1 LDKSKV
7 AANIS
12 IQILSNLLLDKI
24 QKLIK
29 SGEKIAML
37 TCYDA
42 TFAKLMEYEGV
53 DILLVGDSL
62 GMVLQ
67 GAENTLNVSMHHMTY
82 HTKMVKNGAPNT
94 LIMADMPIGSYE
106 QDNEAAYKNAL
117 WLIKS
122 GAHIV
127 KFEGG
132 GKRVETARYL
142 VEHGIPV
149 CAHLGFTPQSVN
161 QLGGYKIQGKTEES
175 AEQILADAKAM
186 SDAGVSF
193 VLLEMVP
200 ATLAKAITK
209 SIKTPTIG
217 IGAGVDCSGQ
227 VLVLQDLLG
236 IYTGAASKNPA
247 EFKSPRFVK
256 NFLQDADSIQAAVA
270 AYVKAVKNKTFP
282 AQEHS
287 Y

>member
-1 LDKSKV
+1 MLE
-7 AANIS
+7 
-12 IQILSNLLLDKI
+12 
-24 QKLIK
+24 KLHKLVK

-42 TFAKLMEYEGV
+42 TFAKLMELAGV

-67 GAENTLNVSMHHMTY
+67 GAENTLNVSMHHMAY

-122 GAHIV
+122 GAHVV

-132 GKRVETARYL
+132 GKRVDTARYL
-142 VEHGIPV
+142 VERGIPV

-161 QLGGYKIQGKTEES
+161 QIGGYKIQGKTEES
-175 AEQILADAKAM
+175 ASQILQDAKAM
-186 SDAGVSF
+186 RDAGVSF

-200 ATLAKAITK
+200 AALAKQVTQIVR
-209 SIKTPTIG
+209 TIG

-236 IYTGAASKNPA
+236 IYTGAASKKL
-247 EFKSPRFVK
+247 EDFKSPRFVK
-256 NFLQDADSIQAAVA
+256 NFLQNTNSVQAAVA
-270 AYVKAVKNKTFP
+270 AYVNAVKDKSFP
-282 AQEHS
+282 AIEHS

>member
-1 LDKSKV
+1 M
-7 AANIS
+7 
-12 IQILSNLLLDKI
+12 NLNELE
-24 QKLIK
+24 KLAK
-29 SGEKIAML
+29 KGEKIAML

-42 TFAKLMEYEGV
+42 TFAKLMELAGV

-82 HTKMVKNGAPNT
+82 HTKSVAAGAPNT
-94 LIMADMPIGSYE
+94 LIMADMPLGSYE
-106 QDNEAAYKNAL
+106 HDNEAAYKNAS
-117 WLIKS
+117 WLIRS
-122 GAHIV
+122 GASIV

-132 GKRVETARYL
+132 GSKVETARYL
-142 VEHGIPV
+142 VERGIPV

-161 QLGGYKIQGKTEES
+161 QLGGYKIQGKTDES
-175 AEQILADAKAM
+175 AAKIMADAIAM
-186 SDAGVSF
+186 SEAGVSF
-193 VLLEMVP
+193 ILLEMVP
-200 ATLAKAITK
+200 AALAKKITE

-227 VLVLQDLLG
+227 VLVVHDLLG
-236 IYTGAASKNPA
+236 IYTGISGKNPID
-247 EFKSPRFVK
+247 FKVPRFVK
-256 NFLQDADSIQAAVA
+256 NFLSETNSVQHAVIN
-270 AYVKAVKNKTFP
+270 YVHAVKSKTFP

>member
-1 LDKSKV
+1 MLDTIQTKV
-7 AANIS
+7 KA
-12 IQILSNLLLDKI
+12 
-24 QKLIK
+24 
-29 SGEKIAML
+29 GEKIAML

-42 TFAKLMEYEGV
+42 TFAKLMELAGV

-117 WLIKS
+117 WLVKS
-122 GAHIV
+122 GAHMV

-132 GKRVETARYL
+132 GKRVDTARYL
-142 VEHGIPV
+142 VERGIPV

-175 AEQILADAKAM
+175 ASQILADAKAM
-186 SDAGVSF
+186 KDVGVSF

-200 ATLAKAITK
+200 ATLAKQVTQIV
-209 SIKTPTIG
+209 PTIG

-247 EFKSPRFVK
+247 DFKSPRFVR
-256 NFLQDADSIQAAVA
+256 NFLKESSSIQEAVA
-270 AYVKAVKNKTFP
+270 AYVKAVKDKSFP
-282 AQEHS
+282 AIEHS

>member
-1 LDKSKV
+1 MS
-7 AANIS
+7 NI
-12 IQILSNLLLDKI
+12 LLDQLQIRVKT
-24 QKLIK
+24 
-29 SGEKIAML
+29 GEKIAML

-42 TFAKLMEYEGV
+42 TFAKLMELAGV

-94 LIMADMPIGSYE
+94 VIMADMPIGSYE

-117 WLIKS
+117 WLVKS

-142 VEHGIPV
+142 VERGIPV

-175 AEQILADAKAM
+175 AEQILKDAQNM
-186 SDAGVSF
+186 SDAGASF

-200 ATLAKAITK
+200 ASLAKKITE
-209 SIKTPTIG
+209 SINVPTIG
-217 IGAGVDCSGQ
+217 IGAGVSCSGQ

-236 IYTGAASKNPA
+236 IYTGAASKSLA
-247 EFKSPRFVK
+247 DFKSPRFVK
-256 NFLQDADSIQAAVA
+256 NFLIESTIDGKASIQNAVS
-270 AYVKAVKNKTFP
+270 AYVKAVKNQTFP
-282 AQEHS
+282 AIEHS

>member
-1 LDKSKV
+1 M
-7 AANIS
+7 
-12 IQILSNLLLDKI
+12 SNFLL
-24 QKLIK
+24 QKLQ
-29 SGEKIAML
+29 SLVNTGEKIAML

-42 TFAKLMEYEGV
+42 TFGKLMEHANV

-67 GAENTLNVSMHHMTY
+67 GAENTLNVSMHHMAY

-94 LIMADMPIGSYE
+94 VIMADMPIGSYE

-122 GAHIV
+122 GAHMV

-142 VEHGIPV
+142 VERGIPV

-175 AEQILADAKAM
+175 AKQILKDAQNMADAGA
-186 SDAGVSF
+186 SF

-200 ATLAKAITK
+200 AALAKKITE

-236 IYTGAASKNPA
+236 IYTGAASKDPA
-247 EFKSPRFVK
+247 EFKSPRFVR
-256 NFLQDADSIQAAVA
+256 NFLTETNSVQAAVN
-270 AYVKAVKNKTFP
+270 AYVKAVKDKSFP

>member
-1 LDKSKV
+1 MIEIILNK
-7 AANIS
+7 AAN
-12 IQILSNLLLDKI
+12 
-24 QKLIK
+24 
-29 SGEKIAML
+29 GEKVAML

-42 TFAKLMEYEGV
+42 TFAKLMELAGV

-94 LIMADMPIGSYE
+94 MIIADMPIGSYE
-106 QDNEAAYKNAL
+106 QDNEAAFKNAL

-122 GAHIV
+122 GAHMV

-132 GKRVETARYL
+132 GDKRVETARYL
-142 VEHGIPV
+142 VERGVPV
-149 CAHLGFTPQSVN
+149 CAHLGFTPQAVN
-161 QLGGYKIQGKTEES
+161 QIGGYKIQGKTEES
-175 AEQILADAKAM
+175 AKQILKDSNDMAA
-186 SDAGVSF
+186 AGVSF

-200 ATLAKAITK
+200 AALAKTITE
-209 SIKTPTIG
+209 SMKTPTIG
-217 IGAGVDCSGQ
+217 IGAGVSCSGQ

-236 IYTGAASKNPA
+236 IYTGTANKKPE
-247 EFKSPRFVK
+247 EFKSPRFVR
-256 NFLQDADSIQAAVA
+256 NFLTDTHSIQEAVA
-270 AYVKAVKNKTFP
+270 LFVKAVKDKRFP
-282 AQEHS
+282 AAEHS

>member
-24 QKLIK
+24 QKLVK

-42 TFAKLMEYEGV
+42 TFAKLMERAGV

-122 GAHIV
+122 GAHMV

-142 VEHGIPV
+142 VERGIPV

-161 QLGGYKIQGKTEES
+161 QLGGYKIQGKTEKS

-200 ATLAKAITK
+200 ATLAKAITE

-256 NFLQDADSIQAAVA
+256 NFLQGTNSIQAAVA

>member
-1 LDKSKV
+1 LILKHIQNKV
-7 AANIS
+7 AT
-12 IQILSNLLLDKI
+12 
-24 QKLIK
+24 
-29 SGEKIAML
+29 GEKIAML

-42 TFAKLMEYEGV
+42 TFAKLMELAGV

-94 LIMADMPIGSYE
+94 LILADMPIGSYE

-117 WLIKS
+117 WLMKS
-122 GAHIV
+122 GAHMV

-132 GKRVETARYL
+132 GSKRVETARYL
-142 VEHGIPV
+142 VERGVPV
-149 CAHLGFTPQSVN
+149 CAHLGFTPQAVN
-161 QLGGYKIQGKTEES
+161 QIGGYKIQGKTEES
-175 AEQILADAKAM
+175 AEQILKDASAM
-186 SDAGVSF
+186 ADAGVSF

-200 ATLAKAITK
+200 ATLAKKITE
-209 SIKTPTIG
+209 SIQCPTIG

-236 IYTGAASKNPA
+236 IYTGAANKNPA
-247 EFKSPRFVK
+247 EFKSPRFVR
-256 NFLQDADSIQAAVA
+256 NFLKDTNSVQDAVA
-270 AYVKAVKNKTFP
+270 AYVKAVKDKSFP
-282 AQEHS
+282 AAEHS

>member
-1 LDKSKV
+1 MLEKLQNSKK
-7 AANIS
+7 A
-12 IQILSNLLLDKI
+12 
-24 QKLIK
+24 
-29 SGEKIAML
+29 GEKIAML

-42 TFAKLMEYEGV
+42 TFAKLMELAGV

-94 LIMADMPIGSYE
+94 VIMADMPIGSYE

-122 GAHIV
+122 GAHMV

-132 GKRVETARYL
+132 GKRCETARYL
-142 VEHGIPV
+142 VERGIPV

-175 AEQILADAKAM
+175 AEQILSDAKAM
-186 SDAGVSF
+186 SKAGASF

-200 ATLAKAITK
+200 ASLAKKITE

-236 IYTGAASKNPA
+236 IYTGAASKNA
-247 EFKSPRFVK
+247 ADFKSPRFVR
-256 NFLQDADSIQAAVA
+256 NFLQGTSSIQDAVA
-270 AYVKAVKNKTFP
+270 SYVKAVKDKSFP
-282 AQEHS
+282 AAEHS

>member
-1 LDKSKV
+1 L
-7 AANIS
+7 N
-12 IQILSNLLLDKI
+12 NPLLQKI
-24 QKLIK
+24 QNLVK

-42 TFAKLMEYEGV
+42 TFAKLMELAGV

-82 HTKMVKNGAPNT
+82 HTKSVSAGAPNIA
-94 LIMADMPIGSYE
+94 IMADMPLGSYE
-106 QDNEAAYKNAL
+106 HDNEAAYKNAE

-122 GAHIV
+122 GAHMV

-142 VEHGIPV
+142 VERGIPV

-161 QLGGYKIQGKTEES
+161 QLGGYKIQGKTQES
-175 AEQILADAKAM
+175 AEQILNDAKAM
-186 SDAGVSF
+186 RDAGVSF
-193 VLLEMVP
+193 VLLEMIP
-200 ATLAKAITK
+200 AALAKQVTQIV
-209 SIKTPTIG
+209 PTIG

-236 IYTGAASKNPA
+236 IYNGSANKKPEDYKA
-247 EFKSPRFVK
+247 PRFAK
-256 NFLQDADSIQAAVA
+256 NFLKETNSIESAVKN
-270 AYVKAVKNKTFP
+270 YVRAVKNKTFP
-282 AQEHS
+282 AIEHS

>member
-1 LDKSKV
+1 MSLEKL
-7 AANIS
+7 
-12 IQILSNLLLDKI
+12 QNLVKF
-24 QKLIK
+24 
-29 SGEKIAML
+29 GEKLSML

-42 TFAKLMEYEGV
+42 TFAKLMELAGV

-94 LIMADMPIGSYE
+94 VIMADMPIGSYE

-122 GAHIV
+122 GAHLV

-142 VEHGIPV
+142 VERGIPV

-175 AEQILADAKAM
+175 ANQILQDAKNMA
-186 SDAGVSF
+186 DAGVSF

-200 ATLAKAITK
+200 ASLAKQVTEIV
-209 SIKTPTIG
+209 PTIG

-247 EFKSPRFVK
+247 DFKSPRFVK
-256 NFLQDADSIQAAVA
+256 NFLAENGSIQAAVT
-270 AYVKAVKNKTFP
+270 AYVKAVKNKSFP

>member
-1 LDKSKV
+1 MLEK
-7 AANIS
+7 
-12 IQILSNLLLDKI
+12 IQIKVNA
-24 QKLIK
+24 
-29 SGEKIAML
+29 GEKIAML

-42 TFAKLMEYEGV
+42 TFAKLMELASV
-53 DILLVGDSL
+53 DMLLVGDSL

-94 LIMADMPIGSYE
+94 VIMADMPIGSYE

-132 GKRVETARYL
+132 GKRTETARYL
-142 VEHGIPV
+142 VDRGIPV

-161 QLGGYKIQGKTEES
+161 QLGGYKIQGKTAES
-175 AEQILADAKAM
+175 AEKIMQDAKAM

-200 ATLAKAITK
+200 AALAKKITV

-236 IYTGAASKNPA
+236 IYTGAASKSLA
-247 EFKSPRFVK
+247 DFKSPRFVK
-256 NFLQDADSIQAAVA
+256 NFLAESAVNGKASIQAAVA
-270 AYVKAVKNKTFP
+270 AYVKSVKEKTFP
-282 AQEHS
+282 AAEHS

>member
-1 LDKSKV
+1 MLPE
-7 AANIS
+7 
-12 IQILSNLLLDKI
+12 NLMLAQLQSRVKD
-24 QKLIK
+24 
-29 SGEKIAML
+29 GEKIAML

-42 TFAKLMEYEGV
+42 TFAKLMELAAV
-53 DILLVGDSL
+53 DMLLVGDSL

-94 LIMADMPIGSYE
+94 VIMADMPIGSYE

-117 WLIKS
+117 WLVKS
-122 GAHIV
+122 GAHLV

-132 GKRVETARYL
+132 GKRVDTAHYL
-142 VEHGIPV
+142 VERGIPV

-175 AEQILADAKAM
+175 AEQILKDAKAM
-186 SDAGVSF
+186 SVAGVSF

-200 ATLAKAITK
+200 AALAKKITS
-209 SIKTPTIG
+209 SISVPTIG

-236 IYTGAASKNPA
+236 IYTGAASKNSA
-247 EFKSPRFVK
+247 EFKNPRFVR
-256 NFLQDADSIQAAVA
+256 NFLKDSIVDGQASIQTAVVS
-270 AYVKAVKNKTFP
+270 YVKAVKDKTFP
-282 AQEHS
+282 SMEHS

>member
-1 LDKSKV
+1 MIEKILNKV
-7 AANIS
+7 AA
-12 IQILSNLLLDKI
+12 
-24 QKLIK
+24 
-29 SGEKIAML
+29 GEKIAML

-42 TFAKLMEYEGV
+42 TFAKLMELAGV

-94 LIMADMPIGSYE
+94 MIIADMPIGSYE
-106 QDNEAAYKNAL
+106 QDNEAAFKNAL

-122 GAHIV
+122 GAHMV

-132 GKRVETARYL
+132 GDKRVETARYL
-142 VEHGIPV
+142 VERGVPV
-149 CAHLGFTPQSVN
+149 CAHLGFTPQAVN
-161 QLGGYKIQGKTEES
+161 QIGGYKIQGKTEES
-175 AEQILADAKAM
+175 AKQISKDAKAM
-186 SDAGVSF
+186 SDVGVSL

-200 ATLAKAITK
+200 AALAKIISEK
-209 SIKTPTIG
+209 ISSPTIG

-236 IYTGAASKNPA
+236 IYTGAANKKP
-247 EFKSPRFVK
+247 EDFKSPRFVR
-256 NFLQDADSIQAAVA
+256 NFLADTHSIQDAIS
-270 AYVKAVKNKTFP
+270 AYVKAVKNKSFP
-282 AQEHS
+282 APEHS

>member
-1 LDKSKV
+1 MAINPLLEKIKKLSKT
-7 AANIS
+7 
-12 IQILSNLLLDKI
+12 
-24 QKLIK
+24 
-29 SGEKIAML
+29 GEKIAML

-42 TFAKLMEYEGV
+42 TFAKLMENAGV

-94 LIMADMPIGSYE
+94 PIMADMPIGSYE

-117 WLIKS
+117 WLVKS

-142 VEHGIPV
+142 VEQGIPV

-161 QLGGYKIQGKTEES
+161 QLGGYKIQGKTDES
-175 AEQILADAKAM
+175 AAQILQDAKYM
-186 SDAGVSF
+186 SEVGVSF

-200 ATLAKAITK
+200 AALAKQITE
-209 SIKTPTIG
+209 SIKCPTIG

-236 IYTGAASKNPA
+236 VYTGAASKHPA
-247 EFKSPRFVK
+247 EFKSPRFVR
-256 NFLQDADSIQAAVA
+256 NFLQDTNSVQDAVT
-270 AYVKAVKNKTFP
+270 AYVKAVKDKSFP
-282 AQEHS
+282 ATCHS

>member
-1 LDKSKV
+1 MLPE
-7 AANIS
+7 
-12 IQILSNLLLDKI
+12 NLMLA
-24 QKLIK
+24 KLQNSVK
-29 SGEKIAML
+29 AGDKIAML

-42 TFAKLMEYEGV
+42 TFAKLMELAGV

-94 LIMADMPIGSYE
+94 VIMADMPIGSYE

-142 VEHGIPV
+142 VERGIPV

-161 QLGGYKIQGKTEES
+161 QLGGYKIQGKTEKS
-175 AEQILADAKAM
+175 ASQILSDAKAM
-186 SDAGVSF
+186 SDVGASF

-200 ATLAKAITK
+200 AALAKKITE
-209 SIKTPTIG
+209 SINVATIG

-236 IYTGAASKNPA
+236 IYTGAASKSLA
-247 EFKSPRFVK
+247 DFKSPRFVK
-256 NFLQDADSIQAAVA
+256 NFLAESAVNGKASIQAAVT
-270 AYVKAVKNKTFP
+270 AYVKSVKDKTFP
-282 AQEHS
+282 AAEHS

>member
-1 LDKSKV
+1 MLLNELQNKV
-7 AANIS
+7 IA
-12 IQILSNLLLDKI
+12 
-24 QKLIK
+24 
-29 SGEKIAML
+29 GEKIAML

-42 TFAKLMEYEGV
+42 TFAKLMEHAGV

-94 LIMADMPIGSYE
+94 VIMADMPIGSYE

-117 WLIKS
+117 WLVKS

-142 VEHGIPV
+142 VQQGIPI

-175 AEQILADAKAM
+175 AEQIVKDAKAM
-186 SDAGVSF
+186 SEAGVSF

-200 ATLAKAITK
+200 AALAKKITK
-209 SIKTPTIG
+209 SISTPTIG

-227 VLVLQDLLG
+227 VLVIHDLLG
-236 IYTGAASKNPA
+236 VYTGAASKNPD
-247 EFKSPRFVK
+247 EFKNPRFVR
-256 NFLQDADSIQAAVA
+256 NFLKDSAVNGEASVQQAIAN
-270 AYVKAVKNKTFP
+270 YVMAVKNKTFP
-282 AQEHS
+282 ALEHS

>member
-1 LDKSKV
+1 MHLSELLNI
-7 AANIS
+7 AAT
-12 IQILSNLLLDKI
+12 
-24 QKLIK
+24 
-29 SGEKIAML
+29 GEKIAML
-37 TCYDA
+37 TCYDS
-42 TFAKLMEYEGV
+42 TFAKLMELAGV

-82 HTKMVKNGAPNT
+82 HTKNVSAGAPNT
-94 LIMADMPIGSYE
+94 VIMADMPLGSYE
-106 QDNEAAYKNAL
+106 HDNEAAYKNAQ

-132 GKRVETARYL
+132 GERVHTARYL
-142 VEHGIPV
+142 VERGIPV

-161 QLGGYKIQGKTEES
+161 QIGGYKIQGKTEES
-175 AEQILADAKAM
+175 AEKILKDAIAM
-186 SDAGVSF
+186 AEAGASI

-200 ATLAKAITK
+200 ASLAKRITER
-209 SIKTPTIG
+209 IKVPTIG

-236 IYTGAASKNPA
+236 IYTGVAGRKPE
-247 EFKSPRFVK
+247 EFKSPRFIR
-256 NFLQDADSIQAAVA
+256 NFLKDTNSVQDAVKR
-270 AYVKAVKNKTFP
+270 YVECVKNKTFP
-282 AQEHS
+282 APEHS

>member
-1 LDKSKV
+1 MPL
-7 AANIS
+7 A
-12 IQILSNLLLDKI
+12 
-24 QKLIK
+24 KLINTAK

-42 TFAKLMEYEGV
+42 TFAKLMEQSGL

-94 LIMADMPIGSYE
+94 VIMADMPIGSYE

-132 GKRVETARYL
+132 GKRIETARYL
-142 VEHGIPV
+142 VDRGIPV

-161 QLGGYKIQGKTEES
+161 QLGGYKIQGKTLES
-175 AEQILADAKAM
+175 AEQIMFDAKAM
-186 SDAGVSF
+186 ADAGASF

-200 ATLAKAITK
+200 AALAKKITEAINA
-209 SIKTPTIG
+209 PTIG
-217 IGAGVDCSGQ
+217 IGAGVNCSGQ

-236 IYTGAASKNPA
+236 IYTGPASKNPA

-256 NFLQDADSIQAAVA
+256 NFLKDSGESGSASIQGAVI
-270 AYVKAVKNKTFP
+270 AYVHAVKNKVFP
-282 AQEHS
+282 TAEHS

>member
-1 LDKSKV
+1 M
-7 AANIS
+7 
-12 IQILSNLLLDKI
+12 NLTELE
-24 QKLIK
+24 KLAK

-42 TFAKLMEYEGV
+42 TFAKLMELAGV

-82 HTKMVKNGAPNT
+82 HTKSVAAGAPNT
-94 LIMADMPIGSYE
+94 VIMADMPLGSYE
-106 QDNEAAYKNAL
+106 HDDEAAYKNAI
-117 WLIKS
+117 WLIRS
-122 GAHIV
+122 GADLV

-132 GKRVETARYL
+132 GSKVKTARYL
-142 VEHGIPV
+142 VERGIPV

-161 QLGGYKIQGKTEES
+161 QLGGYKIQGNTDES
-175 AEQILADAKAM
+175 AAKIMADAIAM
-186 SDAGVSF
+186 SEAGVSF
-193 VLLEMVP
+193 IVLEMVP
-200 ATLAKAITK
+200 AALAKKITE

-227 VLVLQDLLG
+227 VLVIQDLLG
-236 IYTGAASKNPA
+236 IYSGVSGKNPSD
-247 EFKSPRFVK
+247 FKTPRFVK
-256 NFLQDADSIQAAVA
+256 NFLSETNSVQYAVSN
-270 AYVKAVKNKTFP
+270 YVHAVKNKTFP